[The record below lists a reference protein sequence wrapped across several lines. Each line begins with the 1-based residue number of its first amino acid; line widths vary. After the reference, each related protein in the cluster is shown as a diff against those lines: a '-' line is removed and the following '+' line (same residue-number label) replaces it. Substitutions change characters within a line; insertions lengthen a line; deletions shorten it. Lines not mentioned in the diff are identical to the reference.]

1 MTKTE
6 RLLLAATVLFLAAL
20 FLFPWKPGLRARAAQ
35 DAYQAPEPPAGPDGE
50 DGAVWIILQT
60 AVDLN
65 TATEEELMLLPGIG
79 ETLAGRIVEYRQ
91 EHGPFSSVDDLLA
104 IPGIGEGVVDRI
116 LAASVPPEES

>member
-20 FLFPWKPGLRARAAQ
+20 FLFPWKPGLRAGRLRTRTKRRNRQ
-35 DAYQAPEPPAGPDGE
+35 PGPDGE

>member
-20 FLFPWKPGLRARAAQ
+20 FLFPWKPGLRAGRLRTRTKRRNRQ
-35 DAYQAPEPPAGPDGE
+35 PGPDGE

-65 TATEEELMLLPGIG
+65 TATEEELMLLPGA
-79 ETLAGRIVEYRQ
+79 LGRLWRADRGIPPGTR
-91 EHGPFSSVDDLLA
+91 PFSSVDDLLA